1 MSSLKSYS
9 DKIPLHE
16 NIAPHQ
22 KPQLNTSTALRL
34 KLFHTLQTKTNRM
47 VLVYWKLETNL
58 KKANHSYASVLLHG
72 FLRHSYAFT
81 RFLYCVSE
89 IVGAMI
95 SVFAIWV
102 VTGVLVYLAVMRLIN
117 KDYKVDGE
125 TMLITASLAV
135 GFNIMYVDEC
145 FLLHLCV

>member
-1 MSSLKSYS
+1 
-9 DKIPLHE
+9 
-16 NIAPHQ
+16 
-22 KPQLNTSTALRL
+22 
-34 KLFHTLQTKTNRM
+34 
-47 VLVYWKLETNL
+47 
-58 KKANHSYASVLLHG
+58 
-72 FLRHSYAFT
+72 
-81 RFLYCVSE
+81 
-89 IVGAMI
+89 MI